1 MEETTFVIYENDRDL
16 IDDLGLN
23 TYCYCELIDAID
35 NFINSIVSLNR
46 LPEMNVLSEKYVVLK
61 DIDFFTLLFN
71 IVMRIMKAKI
81 MVDDTEFYQGN
92 IGINQV

>member
-1 MEETTFVIYENDRDL
+1 MEETTFMIYENDRGL
-16 IDDLGLN
+16 IEDLGLN

-35 NFINSIVSLNR
+35 SFINNLVSLNK
-46 LPEMNVLSEKYVVLK
+46 LPELNLLSEKYVVLK

>member
-16 IDDLGLN
+16 IEGLGLN
-23 TYCYCELIDAID
+23 TYCYCELVDAID
-35 NFINSIVSLNR
+35 MFINSIVSFNK

-71 IVMRIMKAKI
+71 IVMRIMKAK
-81 MVDDTEFYQGN
+81 MLRDDSEFYQGN

>member
-1 MEETTFVIYENDRDL
+1 MEDTTFMVYENDRDL

-23 TYCYCELIDAID
+23 TYCYCELIDSID
-35 NFINSIVSLNR
+35 SFINNLVSLNK
-46 LPEMNVLSEKYVVLK
+46 LPELNLLSEKYVVLK

-81 MVDDTEFYQGN
+81 MVDDSEFYKGN
-92 IGINQV
+92 IGAN

>member
-1 MEETTFVIYENDRDL
+1 MEDTTFLIYENDRDL
-16 IDDLGLN
+16 IESLGFN
-23 TYCYCELIDAID
+23 TYCYCELVDAID

-81 MVDDTEFYQGN
+81 MKDDTELYQRN
-92 IGINQV
+92 YGIDEV

>member
-16 IDDLGLN
+16 IKDLGLN